1 MEIKIIGHYNG
12 KTQNIN
18 LFSDFDNFKSFFIKD
33 FNIEEDMENIYNFIF

>member
-33 FNIEEDMENIYNFIF
+33 FNIEEDM